1 MGRVMSRV
9 YLKIDNVNPIL
20 ITPKKNNT
28 VFSVDSQRD
37 CAVPATQYASTK
49 EANLSISTMVR
60 SLWCFIKKQFL
71 DFLSMLTTYVL
82 RTNFSDVL
90 PPM

>member
-1 MGRVMSRV
+1 MLCALNLYKNIVDFCKMGRVMSRV
-9 YLKIDNVNPIL
+9 YLEIDNINPIL
-20 ITPKKNNT
+20 ITLKKNDT

-60 SLWCFIKKQFL
+60 
-71 DFLSMLTTYVL
+71 
-82 RTNFSDVL
+82 
-90 PPM
+90 